1 MVLLKVILAVCG
13 NITGS
18 GFLAVP
24 LVALLLDDAD
34 TACGLVAFMNG
45 KVERNDLGTV
55 ELGEGIDRPAIVCI
69 IQIHI
74 GDIDHPGQVIFFAE
88 FPCAL
93 RTDFDTG
100 LTGDNDDGG
109 TRHAD
114 RFFHFSDEIEIS
126 GGIKD
131 IDLAVLPFNRDQGR
145 LD

>member
-1 MVLLKVILAVCG
+1 MIVLKAVLAVRRD
-13 NITGS
+13 ITGS
-18 GFLAVP
+18 GFLSIP
-24 LVALLLDDAD
+24 LVALLFDNADAAD
-34 TACGLVAFMNG
+34 GLLAFVHGEMEG
-45 KVERNDLGTV
+45 NDLGTV

-109 TRHAD
+109 IRHAD